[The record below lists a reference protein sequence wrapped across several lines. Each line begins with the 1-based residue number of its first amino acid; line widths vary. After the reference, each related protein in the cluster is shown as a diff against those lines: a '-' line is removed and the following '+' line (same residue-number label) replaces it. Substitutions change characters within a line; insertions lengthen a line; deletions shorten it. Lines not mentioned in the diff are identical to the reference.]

1 MSGSPFVMRGAY
13 RLLRLYIFG
22 QSSVDERLDLLEP
35 RNVVLSIV
43 SELNVQSSKF
53 THLLLL
59 VLAVLENKVG

>member
-1 MSGSPFVMRGAY
+1 MRGAY

-43 SELNVQSSKF
+43 SGLNVQSGNF
-53 THLLLL
+53 THFLLL
-59 VLAVLENKVG
+59 VLAVLENEVG